1 MAART
6 AVRRYSS
13 VRSGQAY
20 VYGNT
25 VPKPVQEPER
35 RRRRTQKV
43 SRQVR
48 NNQKRALRV
57 SAGYVVFLT
66 VAALLALVVC
76 VGYVRLQAKIT
87 DTSKNLT
94 AMQEELA
101 NLREENDTRYNTVM
115 DSVNVEEIK
124 EKAQKELGMV
134 YATPD
139 QVVEYESPSADY
151 VKQYEKPECHYV
163 RNIDGLD
170 SDKIAKLSEDELAE
184 YLKNGSDTKENKK
197 YRIKPGFILREI
209 AGEYTIIPVDA
220 ESLISN
226 AMMVPN
232 DSAVFLWK
240 AFEQPSTIEDV
251 VRKGLEE
258 YDVTEEVIRRSTE
271 KFVEESLEYK
281 ILEEVD

>member
-25 VPKPVQEPER
+25 VPKPVQEPEK

-66 VAALLALVVC
+66 AAALLTLVVC
-76 VGYVRLQAKIT
+76 VGYVRLQARIT
-87 DTSKNLT
+87 DSSKKVT

-101 NLREENDTRYNTVM
+101 QLREENDTRYNTVM
-115 DSVNVEEIK
+115 DSVDVEEIK
-124 EKAQKELGMV
+124 KAAQEDLGMV
-134 YATPD
+134 YASPE

-151 VKQYEKPECHYV
+151 VKQYESIPE
-163 RNIDGLD
+163 DGVLAR
-170 SDKIAKLSEDELAE
+170 SDH
-184 YLKNGSDTKENKK
+184 NN
-197 YRIKPGFILREI
+197 
-209 AGEYTIIPVDA
+209 
-220 ESLISN
+220 
-226 AMMVPN
+226 
-232 DSAVFLWK
+232 
-240 AFEQPSTIEDV
+240 
-251 VRKGLEE
+251 
-258 YDVTEEVIRRSTE
+258 
-271 KFVEESLEYK
+271 
-281 ILEEVD
+281 

>member
-6 AVRRYSS
+6 AVRGYSS
-13 VRSGQAY
+13 VRSGQVY

-25 VPKPVQEPER
+25 VPKPVREPER
-35 RRRRTQKV
+35 RRKTTKKV

-94 AMQEELA
+94 VMQEELA
-101 NLREENDTRYNTVM
+101 DLREENDTRYNAVM

-124 EKAQKELGMV
+124 EKAQKELGMI

-139 QVVEYESPSADY
+139 RVVEYESPSADY
-151 VKQYEKPECHYV
+151 VKQYENIPE
-163 RNIDGLD
+163 DGV
-170 SDKIAKLSEDELAE
+170 LAR
-184 YLKNGSDTKENKK
+184 SDTKH
-197 YRIKPGFILREI
+197 
-209 AGEYTIIPVDA
+209 
-220 ESLISN
+220 
-226 AMMVPN
+226 
-232 DSAVFLWK
+232 
-240 AFEQPSTIEDV
+240 
-251 VRKGLEE
+251 
-258 YDVTEEVIRRSTE
+258 
-271 KFVEESLEYK
+271 
-281 ILEEVD
+281 

>member
-124 EKAQKELGMV
+124 EKAQKDLGMV
-134 YATPD
+134 YAAPD

-151 VKQYEKPECHYV
+151 IKQYENIPE
-163 RNIDGLD
+163 DGV
-170 SDKIAKLSEDELAE
+170 LAR
-184 YLKNGSDTKENKK
+184 SDT
-197 YRIKPGFILREI
+197 
-209 AGEYTIIPVDA
+209 TH
-220 ESLISN
+220 
-226 AMMVPN
+226 
-232 DSAVFLWK
+232 
-240 AFEQPSTIEDV
+240 
-251 VRKGLEE
+251 
-258 YDVTEEVIRRSTE
+258 
-271 KFVEESLEYK
+271 
-281 ILEEVD
+281 

>member
-124 EKAQKELGMV
+124 EKAQKDLGMV
-134 YATPD
+134 YAAPD

-151 VKQYEKPECHYV
+151 VKQYENIPE
-163 RNIDGLD
+163 DGV
-170 SDKIAKLSEDELAE
+170 LAR
-184 YLKNGSDTKENKK
+184 SDT
-197 YRIKPGFILREI
+197 
-209 AGEYTIIPVDA
+209 TH
-220 ESLISN
+220 
-226 AMMVPN
+226 
-232 DSAVFLWK
+232 
-240 AFEQPSTIEDV
+240 
-251 VRKGLEE
+251 
-258 YDVTEEVIRRSTE
+258 
-271 KFVEESLEYK
+271 
-281 ILEEVD
+281 

>member
-1 MAART
+1 M
-6 AVRRYSS
+6 
-13 VRSGQAY
+13 
-20 VYGNT
+20 
-25 VPKPVQEPER
+25 
-35 RRRRTQKV
+35 
-43 SRQVR
+43 
-48 NNQKRALRV
+48 
-57 SAGYVVFLT
+57 
-66 VAALLALVVC
+66 
-76 VGYVRLQAKIT
+76 
-87 DTSKNLT
+87 
-94 AMQEELA
+94 
-101 NLREENDTRYNTVM
+101 
-115 DSVNVEEIK
+115 
-124 EKAQKELGMV
+124 
-134 YATPD
+134 
-139 QVVEYESPSADY
+139 
-151 VKQYEKPECHYV
+151 KQYEKPECHYV

-197 YRIKPGFILREI
+197 YYRIKPGFILREI

>member
-66 VAALLALVVC
+66 VAALLALIVC

-124 EKAQKELGMV
+124 EKAQKDLGMV
-134 YATPD
+134 YAAPD

-151 VKQYEKPECHYV
+151 IKQYENIPE
-163 RNIDGLD
+163 DGV
-170 SDKIAKLSEDELAE
+170 LAR
-184 YLKNGSDTKENKK
+184 SDT
-197 YRIKPGFILREI
+197 
-209 AGEYTIIPVDA
+209 TH
-220 ESLISN
+220 
-226 AMMVPN
+226 
-232 DSAVFLWK
+232 
-240 AFEQPSTIEDV
+240 
-251 VRKGLEE
+251 
-258 YDVTEEVIRRSTE
+258 
-271 KFVEESLEYK
+271 
-281 ILEEVD
+281 

>member
-124 EKAQKELGMV
+124 EKAQKDLGMV
-134 YATPD
+134 YAAPD

-151 VKQYEKPECHYV
+151 IKQYENIPE
-163 RNIDGLD
+163 DGV
-170 SDKIAKLSEDELAE
+170 LAR
-184 YLKNGSDTKENKK
+184 SDTKH
-197 YRIKPGFILREI
+197 
-209 AGEYTIIPVDA
+209 
-220 ESLISN
+220 
-226 AMMVPN
+226 
-232 DSAVFLWK
+232 
-240 AFEQPSTIEDV
+240 
-251 VRKGLEE
+251 
-258 YDVTEEVIRRSTE
+258 
-271 KFVEESLEYK
+271 
-281 ILEEVD
+281 

>member
-6 AVRRYSS
+6 AVRGYSS

-25 VPKPVQEPER
+25 VPKPVREPER
-35 RRRRTQKV
+35 RRKTTKKV

-66 VAALLALVVC
+66 VAALVVC

-101 NLREENDTRYNTVM
+101 DLREENDTRYNAVM
-115 DSVNVEEIK
+115 DSVNIEEIK
-124 EKAQKELGMV
+124 EKAQKDLGMV

-151 VKQYEKPECHYV
+151 VKQYENIPE
-163 RNIDGLD
+163 DGV
-170 SDKIAKLSEDELAE
+170 LAR
-184 YLKNGSDTKENKK
+184 SDTKH
-197 YRIKPGFILREI
+197 
-209 AGEYTIIPVDA
+209 
-220 ESLISN
+220 
-226 AMMVPN
+226 
-232 DSAVFLWK
+232 
-240 AFEQPSTIEDV
+240 
-251 VRKGLEE
+251 
-258 YDVTEEVIRRSTE
+258 
-271 KFVEESLEYK
+271 
-281 ILEEVD
+281 

>member
-25 VPKPVQEPER
+25 VPKPVQEPEK

-124 EKAQKELGMV
+124 EKAQKDLGMV
-134 YATPD
+134 YAAPD

-151 VKQYEKPECHYV
+151 VKQYENIPE
-163 RNIDGLD
+163 DGV
-170 SDKIAKLSEDELAE
+170 LAR
-184 YLKNGSDTKENKK
+184 SDT
-197 YRIKPGFILREI
+197 
-209 AGEYTIIPVDA
+209 TH
-220 ESLISN
+220 
-226 AMMVPN
+226 
-232 DSAVFLWK
+232 
-240 AFEQPSTIEDV
+240 
-251 VRKGLEE
+251 
-258 YDVTEEVIRRSTE
+258 
-271 KFVEESLEYK
+271 
-281 ILEEVD
+281 

>member
-1 MAART
+1 M
-6 AVRRYSS
+6 
-13 VRSGQAY
+13 
-20 VYGNT
+20 
-25 VPKPVQEPER
+25 PKPVREPER
-35 RRRRTQKV
+35 RRKTTKKV

-48 NNQKRALRV
+48 TNQKRALRV

-101 NLREENDTRYNTVM
+101 DLREENDTRYNAVM

-151 VKQYEKPECHYV
+151 VKQYENIPE
-163 RNIDGLD
+163 DGV
-170 SDKIAKLSEDELAE
+170 LAR
-184 YLKNGSDTKENKK
+184 SDTKH
-197 YRIKPGFILREI
+197 
-209 AGEYTIIPVDA
+209 
-220 ESLISN
+220 
-226 AMMVPN
+226 
-232 DSAVFLWK
+232 
-240 AFEQPSTIEDV
+240 
-251 VRKGLEE
+251 
-258 YDVTEEVIRRSTE
+258 
-271 KFVEESLEYK
+271 
-281 ILEEVD
+281 

>member
-43 SRQVR
+43 SRQVL

-66 VAALLALVVC
+66 VAALLVLIVC

-124 EKAQKELGMV
+124 EKAQKDLGMV
-134 YATPD
+134 YAAPG

-151 VKQYEKPECHYV
+151 VKQYENIPE
-163 RNIDGLD
+163 DGV
-170 SDKIAKLSEDELAE
+170 LAR
-184 YLKNGSDTKENKK
+184 SDT
-197 YRIKPGFILREI
+197 
-209 AGEYTIIPVDA
+209 TH
-220 ESLISN
+220 
-226 AMMVPN
+226 
-232 DSAVFLWK
+232 
-240 AFEQPSTIEDV
+240 
-251 VRKGLEE
+251 
-258 YDVTEEVIRRSTE
+258 
-271 KFVEESLEYK
+271 
-281 ILEEVD
+281 

>member
-6 AVRRYSS
+6 AVRGYSS

-25 VPKPVQEPER
+25 VPKPVREPER
-35 RRRRTQKV
+35 RRKTTKKV

-101 NLREENDTRYNTVM
+101 DLREENDTRYNAVM
-115 DSVNVEEIK
+115 DSVNIEEIK
-124 EKAQKELGMV
+124 EKAQKDLGMV

-151 VKQYEKPECHYV
+151 AV
-163 RNIDGLD
+163 
-170 SDKIAKLSEDELAE
+170 S
-184 YLKNGSDTKENKK
+184 
-197 YRIKPGFILREI
+197 
-209 AGEYTIIPVDA
+209 YTHLTLP
-220 ESLISN
+220 
-226 AMMVPN
+226 
-232 DSAVFLWK
+232 
-240 AFEQPSTIEDV
+240 T
-251 VRKGLEE
+251 
-258 YDVTEEVIRRSTE
+258 T
-271 KFVEESLEYK
+271 
-281 ILEEVD
+281 